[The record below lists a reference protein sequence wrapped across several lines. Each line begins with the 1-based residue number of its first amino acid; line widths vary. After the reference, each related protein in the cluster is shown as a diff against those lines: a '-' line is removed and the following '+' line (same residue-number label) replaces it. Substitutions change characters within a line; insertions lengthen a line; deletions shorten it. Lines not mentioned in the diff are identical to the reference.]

1 MGMHMRNSYSLM
13 CVCLVT
19 RRDRGGSGA
28 WYPHRGLGQRTHILV
43 QTQAL
48 APTGNKAV
56 SEYPSL
62 PGGTRMKD
70 EVEVCRITEKPSG
83 LLLSSSRLMYFPPQS
98 QPLSNRHYTK
108 VWCQVTDSP
117 SYSVWLLVAMAM
129 RPEALLPQ

>member
-43 QTQAL
+43 QTRAL

-117 SYSVWLLVAMAM
+117 SYSVWFLVAMAM